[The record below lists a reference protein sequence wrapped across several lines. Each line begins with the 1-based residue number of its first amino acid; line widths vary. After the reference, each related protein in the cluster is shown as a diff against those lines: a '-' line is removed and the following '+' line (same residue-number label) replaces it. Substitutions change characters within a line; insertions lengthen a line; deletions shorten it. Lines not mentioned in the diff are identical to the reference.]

1 MRKMHEKLYLRLR
14 KKGISE
20 DKLLYFK
27 DLKISID
34 ELECM
39 AHIFVNCDLSID
51 DSIKFFERVNKLS
64 YHSVN
69 QRKTVISCLMTVKD
83 KKEVKKRLWKLFEGP
98 LYLPLSCLYE
108 VLCFFKGKMICREHS
123 KS

>member
-27 DLKISID
+27 DLKNSID
-34 ELECM
+34 ELECL

-69 QRKTVISCLMTVKD
+69 QRKTVISCLM
-83 KKEVKKRLWKLFEGP
+83 RL
-98 LYLPLSCLYE
+98 
-108 VLCFFKGKMICREHS
+108 
-123 KS
+123 